1 MTKTAKYSN
10 ILSDFILEIAKKYE
24 AADDGFI
31 TAPLIDSVRHHYQSV
46 VHGFREHKR
55 FYTVQFH
62 FEIIEEKVWIQR
74 DITDTVVSE
83 ELVKRGIPRTDI
95 VLAYKPESSRYLS
108 GYGVESVAA

>member
-1 MTKTAKYSN
+1 MTNTTKYSKV
-10 ILSDFILEIAKKYE
+10 LSDFVLEIAKQYE
-24 AADDGFI
+24 TADDGF
-31 TAPLIDSVRHHYQSV
+31 TTSALIDSVRHHYQSI

-83 ELVKRGIPRTDI
+83 ELVKRGIPSTDI
-95 VLAYKPESSRYLS
+95 VLAYKPESSRYWS
-108 GYGVESVAA
+108 GYGVDFVAA